1 MHGYRCTQG
10 KQLEE
15 KDPLD
20 KVLKNACMKDKA
32 IITFELNESFEI
44 GSKTKWLL
52 IHFVVICLDEKA
64 YARCLALLPHCYQL
78 KTQGANFTHEAVF
91 TSSNYLQITWGK
103 VQSISLILEKGYSF
117 VITDNDIMWLRNP
130 FSQFNPEIPIFKFLV
145 ILTVRKFHPTLDF
158 PMQNPMI
165 GLFYF
170 ISFGTFPETR
180 IQENTNKMYK
190 MGLNLIPLLLRLD

>member
-1 MHGYRCTQG
+1 MRNSVVFDVTEKRINMWTTLVFMAAAAVTGCFIGYNFVYPPGSRYDALAVTPHLPSCRTTTPPSQ
-10 KQLEE
+10 Q
-15 KDPLD
+15 
-20 KVLKNACMKDKA
+20 A
-32 IITFELNESFEI
+32 IIF
-44 GSKTKWLL
+44 
-52 IHFVVICLDEKA
+52 LDEKA

-145 ILTVRKFHPTLDF
+145 ITSQLLQVWRNYMSTPRMEKLHVIAS
-158 PMQNPMI
+158 QN
-165 GLFYF
+165 
-170 ISFGTFPETR
+170 
-180 IQENTNKMYK
+180 Q
-190 MGLNLIPLLLRLD
+190 